1 MLREVDRRSRSPR
14 RRLAVAGLA
23 LAAVLG
29 ALAWAVLR
37 PGPDGAVGQPA
48 PLVGRPA
55 PVLAGPTLAGGSL
68 DLADLRGGVVLVNV
82 WASWCGPCRQELP
95 LLVTAERRL
104 GARGLALVGIDI
116 RDGRRQAREVLAA
129 AAGDPARSV
138 VDPQGVLAA
147 RWQVAGVPET
157 IVVDAHGI
165 VRSRHLGTVTERWID
180 EVVVPLLNS
189 SRQPP
194 PGPPG

>member
-1 MLREVDRRSRSPR
+1 MLREVDRRSRSAR
-14 RRLAVAGLA
+14 RGLAAAGLA
-23 LAAVLG
+23 LVAAL
-29 ALAWAVLR
+29 ALAWGVLR
-37 PGPDGAVGQPA
+37 PGPDAAVGQPA

-55 PVLAGPTLAGGSL
+55 PGLAGPTLAGASL
-68 DLADLRGGVVLVNV
+68 DLADLQGRVVLVDV

-95 LLVTAERRL
+95 LLVATERRL

-138 VDPQGVLAA
+138 VDPRGVLAA

-165 VRSRHLGTVTERWID
+165 VRSRHLGAVTERWID

-189 SRQPP
+189 TRQPS
-194 PGPPG
+194 PGAPG

>member
-1 MLREVDRRSRSPR
+1 MLRKVDRRPRSPR
-14 RRLAVAGLA
+14 RGLAAAGLA
-23 LAAVLG
+23 LVVALG
-29 ALAWAVLR
+29 ALAWGVLR
-37 PGPDGAVGQPA
+37 PGPDAAVGQPA

-55 PVLAGPTLAGGSL
+55 PDLAGPTLAGASL
-68 DLADLRGGVVLVNV
+68 DLADLRGRAVLVDV

-95 LLVTAERRL
+95 LLVAAERRL
-104 GARGLALVGIDI
+104 AARGLVLVGIDI
-116 RDGRRQAREVLAA
+116 RDGRRQARELLAA

-165 VRSRHLGTVTERWID
+165 VRSRHLGAVTERWID
-180 EVVVPLLNS
+180 EVVVPLLNG
-189 SRQPP
+189 SRQPS
-194 PGPPG
+194 PGAPG